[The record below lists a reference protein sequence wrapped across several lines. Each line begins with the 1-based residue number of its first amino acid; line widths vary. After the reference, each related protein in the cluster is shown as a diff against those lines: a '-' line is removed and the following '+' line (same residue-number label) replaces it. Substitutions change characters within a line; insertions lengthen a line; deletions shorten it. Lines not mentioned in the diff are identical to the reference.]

1 MTTTR
6 RSIAHLPTL
15 FPAPGVAASLQRAAA
30 AAGDPAG
37 RRRGTAHLGT
47 EGERHSPVGLLEADV
62 PMVGDEAA
70 EV

>member
-15 FPAPGVAASLQRAAA
+15 VPAPGVAASLQRAAA
-30 AAGDPAG
+30 AAGDAAG

-47 EGERHSPVGLLEADV
+47 EGERHSIEADA